1 MPRVA
6 EPPRHIAVALVPS
19 RRLPSGTGLGH
30 IGFEAPASGSVTLLL
45 RQMGPLTTPAQ
56 EGKVWA
62 PQAASSPGRP
72 TLGAGAITE
81 GYAAMRSW
89 RDRVAAARLP
99 TGGVFVRGFTKLDR
113 LHAGDWNTCAV
124 GEQIRLGRVDRA
136 VLRDVRM
143 CHLGMKFHE
152 AVWMSRFLGRFWIR
166 RAAAILEKI
175 ENRALDLDWQRARRS
190 PAPKEGAAA
199 ESRDRVFHLCA
210 IARTV
215 DDRSREAPGPAPSF
229 R

>member
-1 MPRVA
+1 
-6 EPPRHIAVALVPS
+6 
-19 RRLPSGTGLGH
+19 
-30 IGFEAPASGSVTLLL
+30 
-45 RQMGPLTTPAQ
+45 
-56 EGKVWA
+56 
-62 PQAASSPGRP
+62 
-72 TLGAGAITE
+72 
-81 GYAAMRSW
+81 MRSW
-89 RDRVAAARLP
+89 RDRVAAARQP

-175 ENRALDLDWQRARRS
+175 ENRALDLDWQRAQRS
-190 PAPKEGAAA
+190 PAPKEAPAA
-199 ESRDRVFHLCA
+199 ESRDRVLHPCA
-210 IARTV
+210 IARAV
-215 DDRSREAPGPAPSF
+215 DDCSREAPGPAPRF

>member
-1 MPRVA
+1 
-6 EPPRHIAVALVPS
+6 
-19 RRLPSGTGLGH
+19 
-30 IGFEAPASGSVTLLL
+30 
-45 RQMGPLTTPAQ
+45 
-56 EGKVWA
+56 
-62 PQAASSPGRP
+62 
-72 TLGAGAITE
+72 
-81 GYAAMRSW
+81 MRSW
-89 RDRVAAARLP
+89 RDRVAAARQP

-124 GEQIRLGRVDRA
+124 GEQIRLGRADRA

-166 RAAAILEKI
+166 RAEAILEKI
-175 ENRALDLDWQRARRS
+175 ENRALDLDWRRAQRS
-190 PAPKEGAAA
+190 PAPKEAPAA

-215 DDRSREAPGPAPSF
+215 DDRSREAPSPAPSL

>member
-1 MPRVA
+1 M
-6 EPPRHIAVALVPS
+6 
-19 RRLPSGTGLGH
+19 
-30 IGFEAPASGSVTLLL
+30 
-45 RQMGPLTTPAQ
+45 TTPR
-56 EGKVWA
+56 
-62 PQAASSPGRP
+62 PGGQS
-72 TLGAGAITE
+72 LGPAGGFLTRDADTRRGGDNTQ

-89 RDRVAAARLP
+89 RDRVAAARQP

-124 GEQIRLGRVDRA
+124 GEQIRLGRADRA

-166 RAAAILEKI
+166 RAEAILEKI
-175 ENRALDLDWQRARRS
+175 ENRALHLDWQRAQRS
-190 PAPKEGAAA
+190 PAPNEAPAAG
-199 ESRDRVFHLCA
+199 SRARVFHLCA

-215 DDRSREAPGPAPSF
+215 DDRSREAPSPAPSL

>member
-1 MPRVA
+1 MDHRGRA
-6 EPPRHIAVALVPS
+6 ACRTDGRS
-19 RRLPSGTGLGH
+19 RP
-30 IGFEAPASGSVTLLL
+30 IGAPARPT
-45 RQMGPLTTPAQ
+45 AQ
-56 EGKVWA
+56 
-62 PQAASSPGRP
+62 GRP
-72 TLGAGAITE
+72 
-81 GYAAMRSW
+81 
-89 RDRVAAARLP
+89 AAARLP
-99 TGGVFVRGFTKLDR
+99 TGGVFVRGFAQLDR

-199 ESRDRVFHLCA
+199 ESRDRVFHLSA

-215 DDRSREAPGPAPSF
+215 DDRSREAPGPAPPY